1 MTNFSE
7 REQGFEAK
15 YAHDEEFRFKVDA
28 RATKLIGQWAAGVMQ
43 LQGDAADQYVR
54 NLIAADLTEA
64 GSDDVIRKLRA
75 DFQAKGIDSGLLHL
89 EKKMAECLAT
99 ARQQV
104 GQG

>member
-1 MTNFSE
+1 MVNFNE

-28 RATKLIGQWAAGVMQ
+28 RATKLIGQWAAEAMQ
-43 LQGDAADQYVR
+43 LQGDAAVEYVR
-54 NLIAADLTEA
+54 SLIAADLTEA

-75 DFQAKGIDSGLLHL
+75 DFQAKGIDSGPLHL
-89 EKKMAECLAT
+89 EKKMAEFLAM

-104 GQG
+104 GEG